1 MRCKG
6 SAKGMKHKINFIL
19 FSNLFL
25 LGLFGLFTNEK
36 LSLRIFLSLFMK
48 KVSRSFGSSRKS
60 ANFALAI
67 RK

>member
-1 MRCKG
+1 
-6 SAKGMKHKINFIL
+6 MKHKINFIL

-25 LGLFGLFTNEK
+25 LGLFELFSKQKTAFE
-36 LSLRIFLSLFMK
+36 IFLSLFMK

-67 RK
+67 QK

>member
-1 MRCKG
+1 
-6 SAKGMKHKINFIL
+6 MKHKINFIL

-25 LGLFGLFTNEK
+25 LGLFELFCDEK
-36 LSLRIFLSLFMK
+36 LPLKIFLSLFMK
-48 KVSRSFGSSRKS
+48 KVGRSFGSSRKS